1 MFFVYLLASGPY
13 GTLYVGL
20 TTNLSRRVWEHKNKL
35 VPGFTA
41 RYGVDQLVWFEVHDD
56 REAALRREKQLKER
70 KRDWKI
76 NLIESNNRHWV
87 DLYTDLPA

>member
-1 MFFVYLLASGPY
+1 MFFVYLLASQPY

-41 RYGVDQLVWFEVHDD
+41 KYVIDRLV
-56 REAALRREKQLKER
+56 
-70 KRDWKI
+70 
-76 NLIESNNRHWV
+76 
-87 DLYTDLPA
+87 